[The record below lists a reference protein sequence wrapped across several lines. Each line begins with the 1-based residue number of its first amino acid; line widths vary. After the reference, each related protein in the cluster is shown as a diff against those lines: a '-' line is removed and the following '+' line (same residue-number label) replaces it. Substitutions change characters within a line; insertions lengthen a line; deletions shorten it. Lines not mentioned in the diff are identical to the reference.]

1 MIETLREY
9 LSRLGSDF
17 LRVGILLLLMLGV
30 ASLDDWFKISDQYAY
45 LSVLFTSSSL
55 VLAFA
60 AISHIIRRLLF
71 PNIDLREYAWIALRE
86 PIGAAIVYFGICIV
100 LSTFVV
106 VNVLV
111 LN

>member
-1 MIETLREY
+1 MIETLKEY
-9 LSRLGSDF
+9 LARLGSDII
-17 LRVGILLLLMLGV
+17 RVSILLLLMFGV
-30 ASLDDWFKISDQYAY
+30 ASIDNVFKISDQYAY

-71 PNIDLREYAWIALRE
+71 PNIDMREYAWSALRD
-86 PIGAAIVYFGICIV
+86 PIGAAIVYFGICVV

-106 VNVLV
+106 VNVIV

>member
-9 LSRLGSDF
+9 LARLGSDI
-17 LRVGILLLLMLGV
+17 LRVVILLSLMVLV
-30 ASLDDWFKISDQYAY
+30 ASVDNWLNLTEQYAY

-71 PNIDLREYAWIALRE
+71 PNIDLREYGWKALE
-86 PIGAAIVYFGICIV
+86 DPLAASIVYLGICIV